1 MAGNNRFFRLARRI
15 SVHLAIHPA
24 DQIKPPDE
32 CLFIHDALVI
42 GSGLF
47 WILGCISRVS
57 GVSEIDMLEFPL
69 IGCKPNKRDFERVL
83 IYHYSVFSCLG
94 NPSIAPWFLA
104 IESSTS
110 LFLNGSSQMPR
121 IRVWPSLML
130 SKAMAIS
137 GLRYIAVRRDSCDRH
152 LLGAASVCLTFSQ
165 IIEERNRSHA
175 YRKLKS
181 RDCVGY

>member
-47 WILGCISRVS
+47 WILGCICRVS

-69 IGCKPNKRDFERVL
+69 IGCKPNKRDSERVL
-83 IYHYSVFSCLG
+83 I
-94 NPSIAPWFLA
+94 SIVCFLA
-104 IESSTS
+104 LEVLLSRSSLLQS
-110 LFLNGSSQMPR
+110 NR
-121 IRVWPSLML
+121 
-130 SKAMAIS
+130 A
-137 GLRYIAVRRDSCDRH
+137 RH
-152 LLGAASVCLTFSQ
+152 FS
-165 IIEERNRSHA
+165 
-175 YRKLKS
+175 
-181 RDCVGY
+181 